1 MAISIISLRMQNK
14 KNYQRQR
21 RTLYN
26 GKRVNL
32 SKRHHNLKIY
42 TTNNRASEYMQAK
55 TGKNDGK
62 DS

>member
-1 MAISIISLRMQNK
+1 MQNK

-26 GKRVNL
+26 GKRVNI
-32 SKRHHNLKIY
+32 SKRHHNLNIY
-42 TTNNRASEYMQAK
+42 TTNNGASEYMQAK